1 MINLKQEEIGKA
13 LIQLVNVRYLI
24 DDGYHN
30 KELGELIKVSNTLF
44 EELSDANKIK
54 FQIWIDKKL
63 RRMSLINFRL
73 FSLLYFAWLTG
84 NHPLESRGKHFK
96 NNSRNKHGVL

>member
-1 MINLKQEEIGKA
+1 MTNLKQEEIGKA

-30 KELGELIKVSNTLF
+30 KESGELIKVGNTLF

-54 FQIWIDKKL
+54 FQIWLDKK
-63 RRMSLINFRL
+63 M
-73 FSLLYFAWLTG
+73 
-84 NHPLESRGKHFK
+84 KK
-96 NNSRNKHGVL
+96 NELD

>member
-1 MINLKQEEIGKA
+1 MTNLKQDEICKA

-54 FQIWIDKKL
+54 FQIWLDKKMKENEL
-63 RRMSLINFRL
+63 D
-73 FSLLYFAWLTG
+73 
-84 NHPLESRGKHFK
+84 
-96 NNSRNKHGVL
+96 